1 MSLTFGGPITVLL
14 LNGTVDQLEITGTLN
29 TDLWCGGSM
38 GQQGAIA
45 SLQEQ
50 L

>member
-14 LNGTVDQLEITGTLN
+14 YGTVDQLEITGTPN
-29 TDLWCGGSM
+29 TDLWCGGSI

-45 SLQEQ
+45 GLQEQ